1 MNEKQKERAEALGL
15 SQDKA
20 EEIVKSLN
28 LPSTESEE
36 DKVSNAATWDRY
48 TGFKFPADL
57 VELFNVASKLN
68 ALFIKQTPVEFDR
81 WKGYGEDPDF
91 FCKAFAE
98 AMEHCTD
105 VVQEL
110 SEYAKQLIQE
120 EMFEKYK

>member
-15 SQDKA
+15 SQEKA
-20 EEIVKSLN
+20 
-28 LPSTESEE
+28 EE
-36 DKVSNAATWDRY
+36 DKVSNAPTWDKF

-68 ALFIKQTPVEFDR
+68 ALFIKQTPIEFDR

-98 AMEHCTD
+98 AMEHCSD

>member
-1 MNEKQKERAEALGL
+1 MNEKQKEMAEALGL
-15 SQDKA
+15 SQEKA
-20 EEIVKSLN
+20 EEIVKNLN
-28 LPSTESEE
+28 LPSTKSEE
-36 DKVSNAATWDRY
+36 NAPIWDRY

-68 ALFIKQTPVEFDR
+68 ALFIKQTPIEFDR
-81 WKGYGEDPDF
+81 WKSYGEDPDF

-110 SEYAKQLIQE
+110 SEYAKQLVQE
-120 EMFEKYK
+120 EMFEKYKD

>member
-1 MNEKQKERAEALGL
+1 MNEKQKEIAEALGL
-15 SQDKA
+15 SQEKA
-20 EEIVKSLN
+20 EEIVKELH
-28 LPSTESEE
+28 LPSTEGEE
-36 DKVSNAATWDRY
+36 DAPTWDRY

-68 ALFIKQTPVEFDR
+68 ALFIRQTPVEFDR

-98 AMEHCTD
+98 AMEHCSD

-110 SEYAKQLIQE
+110 SEYAKQLVQE
-120 EMFEKYK
+120 EMFEKYKD